1 MLLSMT
7 GHGDASGENDR
18 LSVSAEVRSVNN
30 RHLKVNV
37 RCPDAYL
44 SLESNVEKLVRKKVA
59 RGTLSVSLR
68 VRQLNEQRAAK
79 IDQAAVRQYWT
90 QLTDIADELGIN
102 PPSEVTPLLSLPGII
117 QEDFERKVNESD
129 WPLFEKV
136 IIEALQ
142 NFEEF
147 RAEEGGSMLDE
158 LESLAATVESS
169 LEKVT
174 QHAPAVVTEYRD
186 RLINR
191 VNDLL
196 SESAVKLESNDL
208 IRETSVFADRCDIT
222 EEITRLRSHL
232 QQYRTLLSSKE
243 AAGRKLDFL
252 GQEMFREVNTIG
264 SKANNVEI
272 AHLVVEMKAAIEK
285 MREIIQNIE

>member
-18 LSVSAEVRSVNN
+18 LTVSAEVRSVNN

-129 WPLFEKV
+129 WPLFEK
-136 IIEALQ
+136 IILEALR

-147 RAEEGGSMLDE
+147 RAEEGRSMLDE
-158 LESLAATVESS
+158 LESLAGTVESS

-174 QHAPAVVTEYRD
+174 QHAPAVVTDYRD

-196 SESAVKLESNDL
+196 SDSAVKLESNDL

-232 QQYRTLLSSKE
+232 QQYHTLLSSDE

-264 SKANNVEI
+264 SKANNVNI

>member
-1 MLLSMT
+1 VLLSMT

-18 LSVSAEVRSVNN
+18 LTVSAEVRSVNN

-129 WPLFEKV
+129 WPLFEK
-136 IIEALQ
+136 IILEALR

-147 RAEEGGSMLDE
+147 RAEEGRSMLDE
-158 LESLAATVESS
+158 LESLAGTVESS

-174 QHAPAVVTEYRD
+174 QHAPAVVTDYRD

-196 SESAVKLESNDL
+196 SDSAVKLESNDL

-232 QQYRTLLSSKE
+232 QQYHTLLSSDE

-264 SKANNVEI
+264 SKANNVNI

>member
-1 MLLSMT
+1 MT

-18 LSVSAEVRSVNN
+18 LTVSAEVRSVNN

-129 WPLFEKV
+129 WPLFEK
-136 IIEALQ
+136 IILEALR

-147 RAEEGGSMLDE
+147 RAEEGRSMLDE
-158 LESLAATVESS
+158 LESLAGTVESS

-174 QHAPAVVTEYRD
+174 QHAPAVVTDYRD

-196 SESAVKLESNDL
+196 SDSAVKLESNDL

-232 QQYRTLLSSKE
+232 QQYHTLLSSDE

-264 SKANNVEI
+264 SKANNVNI

>member
-1 MLLSMT
+1 MT

-18 LSVSAEVRSVNN
+18 LTVSAEVRSVNN

-129 WPLFEKV
+129 WPLFEK
-136 IIEALQ
+136 IILEALR

-147 RAEEGGSMLDE
+147 RAEEGRSMLDE
-158 LESLAATVESS
+158 LESLAGTVESS

-174 QHAPAVVTEYRD
+174 QHAP
-186 RLINR
+186 
-191 VNDLL
+191 
-196 SESAVKLESNDL
+196 
-208 IRETSVFADRCDIT
+208 
-222 EEITRLRSHL
+222 
-232 QQYRTLLSSKE
+232 
-243 AAGRKLDFL
+243 
-252 GQEMFREVNTIG
+252 
-264 SKANNVEI
+264 
-272 AHLVVEMKAAIEK
+272 
-285 MREIIQNIE
+285 